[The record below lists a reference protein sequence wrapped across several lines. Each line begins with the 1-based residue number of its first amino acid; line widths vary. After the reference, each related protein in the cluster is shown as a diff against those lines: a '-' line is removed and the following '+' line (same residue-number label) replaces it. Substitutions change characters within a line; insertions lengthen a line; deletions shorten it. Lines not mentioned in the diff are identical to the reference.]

1 MSALEAKITTLL
13 NPCRALLGEMMSL
26 ANHNFTSSF
35 DLYSPFPNILESFF
49 ASSAKT
55 YLTTDTESFEWV
67 QPQPATVA
75 CISEAVHEFSVKG
88 PLDLGQTY
96 QNDVLLLRWQLN
108 LQHVVASPVEEMKRV
123 R

>member
-1 MSALEAKITTLL
+1 
-13 NPCRALLGEMMSL
+13 MSL
-26 ANHNFTSSF
+26 ANHTFTSSS
-35 DLYSPFPNILESFF
+35 DLHSPFPNILEHFF

-67 QPQPATVA
+67 QSQPTTVA
-75 CISEAVHEFSVKG
+75 CISEPVHELRVKG

-96 QNDVLLLRWQLN
+96 QNDVFFLRWELN
-108 LQHVVASPVEEMKRV
+108 LQHIVASPVEEIKRV

>member
-1 MSALEAKITTLL
+1 MSMTNHTL
-13 NPCRALLGEMMSL
+13 
-26 ANHNFTSSF
+26 TSSF
-35 DLYSPFPNILESFF
+35 DLYSPFPNILEYFF

-75 CISEAVHEFSVKG
+75 CITEAVHELRVKG

-96 QNDVLLLRWQLN
+96 QNDMFFLGWELD
-108 LQHVVASPVEEMKRV
+108 LQHVVASPVEEIKRV

>member
-1 MSALEAKITTLL
+1 
-13 NPCRALLGEMMSL
+13 MSL
-26 ANHNFTSSF
+26 ANHTFTSSF
-35 DLYSPFPNILESFF
+35 DLYSPFPNRLEYFF

-55 YLTTDTESFEWV
+55 YLTTDTESFERV

-75 CISEAVHEFSVKG
+75 CISEPVHELRVKG

-96 QNDVLLLRWQLN
+96 QNDVFFLRWELN
-108 LQHVVASPVEEMKRV
+108 LQHVVASPVEEIRRV